1 MPPQL
6 AATRIATEQQA
17 IADIDRQLEGLEG
30 ELREALLAD
39 NNDAVAK
46 LDTEIASLKRKAEHH
61 RLRADSLKAREAL
74 EQRAASAKQRQ
85 ELVQRIEN
93 KIDEMREVV
102 VAFQKKQ
109 AEAIKLHRRWQDL
122 AMELAAGWA
131 WGPSN
136 QNAAGFSLDEI
147 TRDTRH
153 ELCRIGSGQ
162 LLHAG
167 AIQRP
172 SFPGGHNPKLDWLH
186 SPEKIP
192 ALIAV
197 IDQRLGIAKRVLRS
211 SVEQMEKAS

>member
-17 IADIDRQLEGLEG
+17 IEEIDRQLEGLEG
-30 ELREALLAD
+30 ELRDALLAD
-39 NNDAVAK
+39 DNDKVAT
-46 LDTEIASLKRKAEHH
+46 LDTTIASLKRQRGHH
-61 RLRADSLKAREAL
+61 LLRADAFRAREVL
-74 EQRAASAKQRQ
+74 EQKAASAKQRAQ
-85 ELVQRIEN
+85 LIGRIEA
-93 KIDEMREVV
+93 KIDELREVV
-102 VAFQKKQ
+102 VSFQRKQ
-109 AEAIKLHRRWQDL
+109 AEAIKLHSRWQDL

-131 WGPSN
+131 WGPN
-136 QNAAGFSLDEI
+136 HQTAAGFNLDEI

-192 ALIAV
+192 ALIATV
-197 IDQRLGIAKRVLRS
+197 DQRLALAKRVLRAGT
-211 SVEQMEKAS
+211 EQLEKAS